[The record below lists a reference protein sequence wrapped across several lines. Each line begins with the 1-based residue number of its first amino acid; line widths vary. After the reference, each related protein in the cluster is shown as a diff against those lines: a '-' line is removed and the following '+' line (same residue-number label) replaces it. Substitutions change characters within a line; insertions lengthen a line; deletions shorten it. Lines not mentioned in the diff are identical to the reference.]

1 MAMNLTG
8 TDISAQVI
16 DLLAHPPAPDLTSHH
31 NAALCSITEEL
42 LRVQRALTV
51 AQWREIDEMVTR
63 EGTRRAVDITADW
76 LHAHS
81 ALLLHEARALVIMA
95 VRMCADPA
103 LLHAYANG
111 DIHEREA
118 KFITDY
124 LAHPP
129 KGMRTDPT
137 TGQPR
142 PAEEQAALRE
152 AALDFLLLAAGARD
166 MRFLRAEAEKLRER
180 ISGDIHP
187 GDDIDRNSL
196 EIAPYGTGDGRI
208 RVRGDFDT
216 VTGNN
221 LLSALEPYM
230 DTCREHDGSPD
241 RRSHPRRQADAF
253 SELMRRHQ
261 PPAGQTGAERDQSA
275 AGQTS
280 VDQTAADKT
289 AESED
294 GTASDADHP
303 PAAPSRPRINI
314 YIPIEQL
321 FGEIPTHAETCQMI
335 KDGRIQEVLDRTSR
349 IWMPFMGSIS
359 LAAAQRL
366 ACDCELTMIG
376 ADIHGAPLTVN
387 TAKRFASKKHRIA
400 LEGRDKGC
408 AFPCCDRPAAW
419 TQAHHMIPWET
430 RHETQIDG
438 LVLVC
443 TAHHVAIH
451 HQGWDVALGANR
463 FPVFRPPARIDPLRR
478 WLDGNGNHVDDPP
491 NPESFFQDS
500 G

>member
-1 MAMNLTG
+1 MHLAG

-31 NAALCSITEEL
+31 NTALCTITEEL
-42 LRVQRALTV
+42 LQIQRALTI

-63 EGTRRAVDITADW
+63 DGTRRAIDITTDW

-81 ALLLHEARALVIMA
+81 ALLLHEARTLVTMA

-103 LLHAYANG
+103 LLHAYAAG
-111 DIHEREA
+111 DIHDREA

-129 KGMRTDPT
+129 TGMRTDPT

-142 PAEEQAALRE
+142 PPEEQAALRG

-166 MRFLRAEAEKLRER
+166 MRVLRAEADKLSER
-180 ISGDIHP
+180 LCGDIHP
-187 GDDIDRNSL
+187 GDDIDRNRL
-196 EIAPYGTGDGRI
+196 EIAPYGTGHGRI

-221 LLSALEPYM
+221 LLSALEPYL

-241 RRSHPRRQADAF
+241 RRSTPRRQADAF

-261 PPAGQTGAERDQSA
+261 PPAGHTPAGHTDAEGAPTA
-275 AGQTS
+275 AGQN
-280 VDQTAADKT
+280 AAGQA
-289 AESED
+289 AESQD
-294 GTASDADHP
+294 GTDPRAEHP
-303 PAAPSRPRINI
+303 TPAPTKPRITI
-314 YIPIEQL
+314 HIPIEQL

-335 KDGRIQEVLDRTSR
+335 TDGRIQEVLDRTSR
-349 IWMPFMGSIS
+349 IWMPHMGSIS

-387 TAKRFASKKHRIA
+387 TTRRFASTKHRIA

-419 TQAHHMIPWET
+419 TQAHHMTPWEL

-451 HQGWDVALGANR
+451 HQGWNVALAANR
-463 FPVFRPPARIDPLRR
+463 FPVFQPPARIDPLRR
-478 WLDGNGNHVDDPP
+478 WLDSNGNHVDDPP
-491 NPESFFQDS
+491 HPETFFADS